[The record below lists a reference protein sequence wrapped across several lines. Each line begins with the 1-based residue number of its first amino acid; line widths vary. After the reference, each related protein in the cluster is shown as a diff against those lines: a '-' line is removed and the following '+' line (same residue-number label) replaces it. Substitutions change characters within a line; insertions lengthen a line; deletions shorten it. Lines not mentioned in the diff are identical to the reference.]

1 MTAAAYIYISRAL
14 RTDAVMLLRNTYTKK
29 SSAKGGKAFSH
40 SNANTAFK
48 YNFRLILRNKLRYF
62 VFLVGIFIAACL
74 ILMGIIIGCTIN
86 HVLDDQEKFVNSYE

>member
-1 MTAAAYIYISRAL
+1 MPKINYGINIAGIVVAVVVPLILMTAAAYIYISRAL

-48 YNFRLILRNKLRYF
+48 
-62 VFLVGIFIAACL
+62 
-74 ILMGIIIGCTIN
+74 
-86 HVLDDQEKFVNSYE
+86 